1 MAKTSIIERNKKRLL
16 LIEKFAEQ
24 RASLKKILKN
34 PKTSDADF
42 FAAARKLAEL
52 PRNSS
57 PVRLKNRCSITGR
70 GRAFYRKF
78 GVSRIQ
84 LRELVSYGKIP
95 GVVKASW

>member
-16 LIEKFAEQ
+16 LVERFAEQ
-24 RASLKKILKN
+24 RASLKKILKD
-34 PKTSDADF
+34 PKTSDAVF
-42 FAAARKLAEL
+42 FTAARKLAEL